1 MRAAARTRTL
11 AFVALAL
18 AAPAAVVV
26 RAQNAQPAANPP
38 QAPRPAGTAP
48 SRPLQ
53 AGGPGTIRA
62 TVDLVQVDVTVNGRD
77 GKPLKG
83 LRQDQFTVTED
94 GREQRIASF
103 DYFDV
108 EKIETAGAGNDA
120 TPVVVPLGGVAQPE
134 VIREQVRDR
143 RLLVLFFDMSSLQP
157 PDLERAR
164 LAAQRFIREQMS
176 PADLVGVV
184 IFGTQLKVLTDFTS
198 DRDLL
203 DRAINALRPGS
214 ESELAELAA
223 DTSVADGTTSS
234 PDNGAAFTADETE
247 FNVFNTDRKLAAL
260 QSVADLLRD
269 IPGKKS
275 VLQFTSGITQTGD
288 ENRTQLRST
297 TDAANRANV
306 SIYTVDSR
314 GLMAEAPGGNASVA
328 SASGT
333 GPFTGAAVFQQND
346 ARDSSR
352 QTLMTLAEDTGGRS
366 FFDLGDL
373 SEAFKAVQDDTA
385 GYYLLGYYTTN
396 AARDGRW
403 RAIRVRASGVSG
415 ARVTFREGYYAPK
428 DFGLYT
434 TEDRERQ
441 LDDAMRSQA
450 PLVELPLAV
459 ETSWFRLDRNQVFV
473 PISAK
478 LSSGVLQWAEKNNR
492 REVQFD
498 FAAEI
503 RQAQSNRVVGA
514 LRDTIT
520 VRLDAERFQQVQ
532 QNALVYQGGIIL
544 PPGAYRLK
552 FLARENESG
561 RIGTF
566 EDDLILPAAAPNR
579 IQLSSLVLSSQI
591 VPVQKTS
598 EVQTKAFAR
607 DARLKESPLEV
618 AGERVIP
625 SVTRVFTNQQT
636 LYILFQAYAP
646 DKSDLHRLRAG
657 LTFFRDGRHVNQT
670 PLVEPAQVNEA
681 GHTASFRM
689 SLPLSAVSSG
699 RYTVQAVVVEAGGE
713 QAGFGRGYFALRAA
727 TAAAPA
733 VASSP
738 SGN

>member
-1 MRAAARTRTL
+1 MHRAGRICTIGLIALPLTVLVVAAG
-11 AFVALAL
+11 F
-18 AAPAAVVV
+18 
-26 RAQNAQPAANPP
+26 AQNPPPASN
-38 QAPRPAGTAP
+38 APRTATPAGAP
-48 SRPLQ
+48 VRQLQ
-53 AGGPGTIRA
+53 TGGPGTIRT
-62 TVDLVQVDVTVNGRD
+62 TVDLVQVDVTVKGRD

-83 LRQDQFTVTED
+83 LKQEQFTLTED

-108 EKIETAGAGNDA
+108 EKIETAAAGDA
-120 TPVVVPLGGVAQPE
+120 APVVIPLGGVTQPE
-134 VIREQVRDR
+134 TIREQVRNR
-143 RLLVLFFDMSSLQP
+143 RLMVLFFDMSSLQP
-157 PDLERAR
+157 PDLERATT
-164 LAAQRFIREQMS
+164 AEHRFVREQMS
-176 PADLVGVV
+176 PADLVGVI
-184 IFGTQLKVLTDFTS
+184 IFGNQLQVLTDFTG

-203 DRAINALRPGS
+203 DRAINALRPGK
-214 ESELAELAA
+214 EADLAELAA
-223 DTSVADGTTSS
+223 DTSVASGTSS
-234 PDNGAAFTADETE
+234 APDNGAAFTADESE

-260 QSVADLLRD
+260 ESVTDLLRE

-314 GLMAEAPGGNASVA
+314 GLLAEAPGGDASA
-328 SASGT
+328 AGASGT
-333 GPFTGAAVFQQND
+333 GAFTGAAVFQQSS

-352 QTLMTLAEDTGGRS
+352 QTLLTLAEDTGGRA
-366 FFDLGDL
+366 FYDIGDL
-373 SEAFKAVQDDTA
+373 SEAFKAVQADTA
-385 GYYLLGYYTTN
+385 GYYLLSYYTTN
-396 AARDGRW
+396 ATRDGRW
-403 RAIRVRASGVSG
+403 RAIRVRTNGLSGTQV
-415 ARVTFREGYYAPK
+415 AFREGYYAPK
-428 DFGLYT
+428 DFGVYNT
-434 TEDRERQ
+434 QDRERQ

-478 LSSGVLQWAEKNNR
+478 LASSALQWAQTNNR

-498 FAAEI
+498 FIAEI
-503 RQAQSNRVVGA
+503 RQAQTNRVVGS

-520 VRLDAERFQQVQ
+520 VRLDTERFQQIQ

-561 RIGTF
+561 RVGTF
-566 EDDLILPAAAPNR
+566 EDDLILPAALPNG

-591 VPVQKTS
+591 VAAQKTS

-618 AGERVIP
+618 AGERIIP

-646 DKSDLHRLRAG
+646 EKSNLDHLRAG
-657 LTFFRDGRHVNQT
+657 LTFFRDGRRVNQS

-681 GHTASFRM
+681 SHTVSFRI
-689 SLPLSAVSSG
+689 SVPLAAVNSG
-699 RYTVQAVVVEAGGE
+699 RYTVQAIVVEAGGE
-713 QAGFGRGYFALRAA
+713 QAGFGRGYFALRTPPPA
-727 TAAAPA
+727 TPAPA
-733 VASSP
+733 VAP

>member
-1 MRAAARTRTL
+1 MRVARQLRIVAL
-11 AFVALAL
+11 LALAL
-18 AAPAAVVV
+18 AALATGIG
-26 RAQNAQPAANPP
+26 RAQNTP
-38 QAPRPAGTAP
+38 QAPNPAAAAP
-48 SRPLQ
+48 ARQLQ
-53 AGGPGTIRA
+53 AGAPGTIRS
-62 TVDLVQVDVTVNGRD
+62 TVDLVQVDVTINGRD

-83 LRQDQFTVTED
+83 LRQDQFALTED
-94 GREQRIASF
+94 GRAQRIASF

-108 EKIETAGAGNDA
+108 EKIETAGAGGDTA
-120 TPVVVPLGGVAQPE
+120 PIVVPLGGVAQPE

-143 RLLVLFFDMSSLQP
+143 RLMVLFFDMSSLQP
-157 PDLERAR
+157 PDLERAT
-164 LAAQRFIREQMS
+164 LAAHRFVREQMS

-184 IFGTQLKVLTDFTS
+184 IFGTQLQVVTDFTS

-214 ESELAELAA
+214 EAELAELAA
-223 DTSVADGTTSS
+223 DTSVADGSASS

-288 ENRTQLRST
+288 DNRTQLRST

-306 SIYTVDSR
+306 SIYAVDSR
-314 GLMAEAPGGNASVA
+314 GLMAEAPGGDAGVA
-328 SASGT
+328 GPGGT
-333 GPFTGAAVFQQND
+333 GAFTGAAVFQQSG

-373 SEAFKAVQDDTA
+373 GEAFKAVQDDTA

-403 RAIRVRASGVSG
+403 RAIRVRVSGLSG

-428 DFGLYT
+428 DFGVYT

-441 LDDAMRSQA
+441 LDDAMHSQA

-459 ETSWFRLDRNQVFV
+459 ETGWFRLDRNQIFV

-478 LSSGVLQWAEKNNR
+478 LASSALQWAQKNDR

-498 FAAEI
+498 FIAEI

-520 VRLDAERFQQVQ
+520 VRFDTERFQQIQ
-532 QNALVYQGGIIL
+532 QNALVYQGGMIL

-566 EDDLILPAAAPNR
+566 EDDMILPAATPNR

-591 VPVQKTS
+591 VAVQKTS

-607 DARLKESPLEV
+607 DVKLKESPLEV

-625 SVTRVFTNQQT
+625 SVTRVFTSQQT

-646 DKSDLHRLRAG
+646 EKSDLGRLRAG

-670 PLVEPAQVNEA
+670 PLIEPAQVNEA
-681 GHTASFRM
+681 NHTASFRV
-689 SLPLSAVSSG
+689 SVPLSAVGSG

-727 TAAAPA
+727 AAGPAPA
-733 VASSP
+733 ASP

>member
-1 MRAAARTRTL
+1 M
-11 AFVALAL
+11 
-18 AAPAAVVV
+18 
-26 RAQNAQPAANPP
+26 
-38 QAPRPAGTAP
+38 
-48 SRPLQ
+48 
-53 AGGPGTIRA
+53 
-62 TVDLVQVDVTVNGRD
+62 
-77 GKPLKG
+77 
-83 LRQDQFTVTED
+83 
-94 GREQRIASF
+94 
-103 DYFDV
+103 
-108 EKIETAGAGNDA
+108 
-120 TPVVVPLGGVAQPE
+120 VPLGSVAQPE
-134 VIREQVRDR
+134 VLREQVRDR
-143 RLLVLFFDMSSLQP
+143 RLMVLFFDMSSLQP
-157 PDLERAR
+157 PDLERAS
-164 LAAQRFIREQMS
+164 LAAHRFVREQMS

-184 IFGTQLKVLTDFTS
+184 IFGTQLQVLTDFTS

-214 ESELAELAA
+214 ESDLAELAA
-223 DTSVADGTTSS
+223 DTSVADGTASS

-260 QSVADLLRD
+260 QSVADMLRD

-314 GLMAEAPGGNASVA
+314 GLLAEAPAGNASVA
-328 SASGT
+328 SPGGT
-333 GPFTGAAVFQQND
+333 GAFTGAAVFQQDD

-403 RAIRVRASGVSG
+403 RAIRVRVSG
-415 ARVTFREGYYAPK
+415 ASGAKVTFREGYYAPK
-428 DFGLYT
+428 DFGVYT

-478 LSSGVLQWAEKNNR
+478 LASSALQWAEKSNR

-498 FAAEI
+498 FIAEI
-503 RQAQSNRVVGA
+503 RQAQTNRVAGV

-520 VRLDAERFQQVQ
+520 VRLDTERFQQIQ

-544 PPGAYRLK
+544 APGAYRLK
-552 FLARENESG
+552 FLVRENESG

-566 EDDLILPAAAPNR
+566 EDDLILPPAASNR

-598 EVQTKAFAR
+598 EVQTKAFAP
-607 DARLKESPLEV
+607 DARIKESPLEV
-618 AGERVIP
+618 SGERIIP
-625 SVTRVFTNQQT
+625 SVTRVFTSQQT
-636 LYILFQAYAP
+636 LYILFQAYLP
-646 DKSDLHRLRAG
+646 DKSDLTRLRAG

-681 GHTASFRM
+681 GHTASFRI
-689 SLPLSAVSSG
+689 SVPLSAVGAG
-699 RYTVQAVVVEAGGE
+699 RYTVQAVVVEAGSE
-713 QAGFGRGYFALRAA
+713 LAGFGRGYFALRPA
-727 TAAAPA
+727 TTAAPA
-733 VASSP
+733 PALP
-738 SGN
+738 NGN